1 MSSAAAESN
10 VEEVKKKSVV
20 EKVNCSVKA
29 MAPENPEEGSSTTT
43 TTELGNYCISIDC
56 CGVMGRVGD
65 GDCLFKGN
73 F

>member
-20 EKVNCSVKA
+20 EKVNSSVKA

-43 TTELGNYCISIDC
+43 TELGNYCISIDC
-56 CGVMGRVGD
+56 GGVM
-65 GDCLFKGN
+65 
-73 F
+73 